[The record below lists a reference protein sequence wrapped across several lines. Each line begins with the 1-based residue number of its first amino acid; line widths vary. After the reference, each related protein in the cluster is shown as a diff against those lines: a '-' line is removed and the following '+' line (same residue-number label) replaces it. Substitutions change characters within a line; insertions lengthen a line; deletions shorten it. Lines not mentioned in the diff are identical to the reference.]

1 MIRLLFC
8 IKCKSKFKI
17 YLAMCRGI
25 FGVSASRTSFAVAP
39 VIFVEEGGPHGFI
52 SRELMKWLRVYEMFT
67 LAMCNE
73 CATSNTAAG
82 VVFIRV
88 AVACRPSS
96 SYSSSHMAAGRQ
108 LLTHH
113 LIALVTTVEDWNNSI
128 VCTFFRLVKALQDVI
143 LYKLALFHC
152 CEAGQTMKG

>member
-1 MIRLLFC
+1 LRFHLPVLRLRLHQ
-8 IKCKSKFKI
+8 
-17 YLAMCRGI
+17 
-25 FGVSASRTSFAVAP
+25 
-39 VIFVEEGGPHGFI
+39 VIFVGVGGPHGFI

-73 CATSNTAAG
+73 CATSNAAAG

-96 SYSSSHMAAGRQ
+96 SSYSWSHMAAGRQ

-113 LIALVTTVEDWNNSI
+113 LISFATTVEDRNNSI
-128 VCTFFRLVKALQDVI
+128 VYTFFG
-143 LYKLALFHC
+143 Y
-152 CEAGQTMKG
+152 